1 MTTTIINII
10 LYLENLKPFSL
21 FKSVIYK
28 GGYAVDEFENEKD
41 FLNYSV
47 KTYSDTIYR
56 VALNITKNSDD
67 AFDICQ
73 EVYLR
78 LLKNKH
84 KIKNKDHL
92 KAWLLRTTVNCGKSF
107 KTQAYKKYT
116 IALDNCKESS
126 VDFTYDELSVIESV
140 MALPKKYSVTIYL
153 YYYEDMQI
161 KEIGK
166 ILHISESGV
175 KSRLKRGKDK
185 LKNILKENGY
195 D

>member
-1 MTTTIINII
+1 M
-10 LYLENLKPFSL
+10 
-21 FKSVIYK
+21 
-28 GGYAVDEFENEKD
+28 DEFENEKD
-41 FLNYSV
+41 FLDYAV

-56 VALNITKNSDD
+56 VALNITKSSDD
-67 AFDICQ
+67 SFDICQ

-84 KIKNKDHL
+84 KIKNKEHL
-92 KAWLLRTTVNCGKSF
+92 KAWLLRTTVNCSKSF

-116 IALDNCKESS
+116 VALDNYREIS
-126 VDFTYDELSVIESV
+126 VDFTYNEMSVIESV
-140 MALPKKYSVTIYL
+140 MALPKKYSLVIYL
-153 YYYEDMQI
+153 FYYEDMTI

-175 KSRLKRGKDK
+175 KSRLSRGKEK
-185 LKNILKENGY
+185 LKSILKENGY